1 MCCITD
7 EVSMSSESDPLDHKT
22 KIVGILNVTPNSFSD
37 GGQFLELEDALAH
50 TYKLIEDGADVID
63 VGAESTAPD
72 AIAISET
79 EEQRRLAGV
88 LSKVVEAAHSAKVE
102 VSIDTRNASTASIA
116 LSAGVDYINDQG
128 GLSDPNMV
136 PVIRENNAKVI
147 VMHSLGVPVSRSI
160 YSTCSPEDLMHEII
174 EWLRQRVDILV
185 SNGVPRENIIVD
197 PGIGFGKLP
206 EHSWYIMKNIR
217 MLSEL
222 EVKTYVGH
230 SRKSPFS
237 SLSIPLKDRDIPTA
251 IVSAFLMQQGVDF
264 IRVHN
269 VEMTKLARDIS
280 HKLQV

>member
-1 MCCITD
+1 
-7 EVSMSSESDPLDHKT
+7 MSSENDPLDHKT

-37 GGQFLELEDALAH
+37 GGQFLEPEKALAH
-50 TYKLIEDGADVID
+50 AYKLIEDGADVID

-72 AIAISET
+72 AVAISVE
-79 EEQRRLAGV
+79 EEQRRLEEV
-88 LSKVVEAAHSAKVE
+88 LPQVIEAAHSAKVE

-116 LSAGVDYINDQG
+116 LRAGVDYVNDQG

-136 PVIRENNAKVI
+136 PVIRESHTKVV
-147 VMHSLGVPVSRSI
+147 VMHSLGLPVSRSR
-160 YSTCSPEDLMHEII
+160 YSACSPEDLMREII
-174 EWLRQRVDILV
+174 EWLRARVDTLV
-185 SNGVPRENIIVD
+185 SNGVHREDIIVD

-206 EHSWYIMKNIR
+206 EHSWYIMRNIR

-222 EVKTYVGH
+222 GVKTYVGH

-237 SLSIPLKDRDIPTA
+237 SLSIPLTDRDVPTA

-280 HKLQV
+280 RKLQA